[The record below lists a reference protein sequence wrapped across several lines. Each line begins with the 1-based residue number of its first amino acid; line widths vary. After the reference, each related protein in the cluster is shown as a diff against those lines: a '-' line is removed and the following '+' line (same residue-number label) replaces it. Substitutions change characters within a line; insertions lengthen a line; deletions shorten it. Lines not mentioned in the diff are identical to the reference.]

1 MSAHVALPTEAE
13 STFPATHSW
22 RKFGPIGLVVGV
34 VLIGAAFALDGS
46 DHHGDFY
53 FSYLVAWMYAV
64 TLALGA
70 MFFTL
75 IQHAGRAGWSVVVR
89 RTAENMMATLPV
101 LALFFIP
108 VFLGRHELYHHWMD
122 ATIVAEDAILK
133 GKAAFLNE
141 GFWTGR
147 SIFYVGTWG
156 FIGWYFRRRSVL
168 QDTMGDDQAALEEF
182 SRGTE
187 RRAAVAIPMFALT
200 LTFAGVDWIMS
211 MDPHW
216 YSTMWGVYLFA
227 GAFMAALA
235 FLGII
240 HILMQRAGLM
250 GRIINDEHY
259 HDLGKLTFAFMV
271 FWTYIA
277 FSQYFLIWYANIP
290 EETSWYAHRMG
301 NSWEYVGI
309 TLMLGHFVIPFFF
322 LMPRTIKRVRWT
334 LALGC
339 AWMLVMH
346 YIDLQYMIMPVHA
359 HHGVHPGLTDLLTWV
374 GLFAVF
380 FGAFILNAGRAALVP
395 MKDPR
400 LQESVSFVNI

>member
-1 MSAHVALPTEAE
+1 MPTAAE
-13 STFPATHSW
+13 TTFPADHSW
-22 RKFGPIGLVVGV
+22 RKLGPIALVVGA
-34 VLIGAAFALDGS
+34 VLVGAAFGVDGS
-46 DHHGDFY
+46 EHHGDFY
-53 FSYLVAWMYAV
+53 FSYLVGWMYVV

-75 IQHAGRAGWSVVVR
+75 VQHAGRAGWSVVVR

-108 VFLGRHELYHHWMD
+108 IFLGRHELYHHWMD
-122 ATIVAEDAILK
+122 AKIVASDAILQ
-133 GKAAFLNE
+133 GKEAYLNE

-147 SIFYVGTWG
+147 AVFYLVMWG
-156 FIGWYFRRRSVL
+156 FLGMYFRGRSVK
-168 QDTMGDDQAALEEF
+168 QDTMTDPAAIEEF

-187 RRAAVAIPMFALT
+187 RRSFVSIAVFALT
-200 LTFAGVDWIMS
+200 ITFAGIDWIMTL
-211 MDPHW
+211 DPHW

-227 GAFMAALA
+227 GAFMSALA
-235 FLGII
+235 FLGLI
-240 HILMQRAGLM
+240 HILMQKAGLV

-259 HDLGKLTFAFMV
+259 HDLGKLTFAFTV

-301 NSWEYVGI
+301 NSWENVGLL
-309 TLMLGHFVIPFFF
+309 LMIGHFIVPFFF
-322 LMPRTIKRVRWT
+322 LMPRTIKRIRWT

-346 YIDLQYMIMPVHA
+346 YVDMQYMIMPVHA
-359 HHGVHPGLTDLLTWV
+359 HHGVHLGATDFLTWF
-374 GLFAVF
+374 GLFSVF
-380 FGAFILNAGRAALVP
+380 FGVFILNAGRAALVP
-395 MKDPR
+395 LKDPR
-400 LQESVSFVNI
+400 LKESVNFVNI